1 MGVLLL
7 DHQDSFTYN
16 LAELISEVSSLPLTI
31 VPSSEW
37 HPDLLEGKKGVILS
51 PGPMRPK
58 DHPGLF
64 PCIEACAEK
73 NIPLLGICLGHQGIG
88 EYFGA
93 SLIQLPQVIHGR
105 KKQIEVQASSA
116 LFSGLPQAMEVG
128 LYHSW
133 MLQKDTL
140 PEVLK
145 IIGISTENEIM
156 AIRHREKPIF
166 GIQFHPESFLTPQGA
181 QVMSNFISLCP

>member
-1 MGVLLL
+1 MGLLLL

-16 LAELISEVSSLPLTI
+16 LAELITEVTSFPLQIISS
-31 VPSSEW
+31 SSW
-37 HPDLLEGKKGVILS
+37 QPAFLEDIRGVILS

-73 NIPLLGICLGHQGIG
+73 NIPLLGVCLGHQGIG

-105 KKQIEVQASSA
+105 KKSIEVQPSDE
-116 LFSGLPQAMEVG
+116 LFAGLPTLLEVG

-133 MLQKDTL
+133 MLEKDTL
-140 PEVLK
+140 PEVLE
-145 IIGISTENEIM
+145 IIGISAENEIM